1 MKKIGVGK
9 SRAFKL
15 CVLIAFSVLAS
26 FTSYSQYRV
35 SPILRYSVSMT
46 DRGSHLLHVAL
57 DVSELY
63 MDTVELRM
71 PRWMPGYYQIMEYTK
86 EVSNFSAA
94 GSNGNAI
101 PVIKTNNNAWLIVP
115 GNNTSFR
122 ISYDVCADKKF
133 VANNF
138 LDSTHAYIVPAATF
152 MYVSNRTD
160 IPVSVK
166 VIPFKSWNDIATGL
180 EVADGNENE
189 YHAPDFDILY
199 DCPIL
204 IGNLDELPSFTV
216 GGIKHRFIAYN
227 PGNFD
232 RGAFI
237 TSLEKTV
244 KAATEIMGDI
254 PYNEYTFIGIGPGA
268 GGIEH
273 LNNTTVSFNGGRLD
287 NPDAMKGMLKFLA
300 HEYFHHYNVKRIRP
314 YELGPFDYS
323 EEARTNLLW
332 MSEGLTVYY
341 EYLIV
346 RRAGL
351 ISEDELIASLESDIN
366 TLEND
371 PGRRYQSLTQAS
383 YNTWSDGPF
392 GNRSPGPDRSIS
404 YYVKGPL
411 VGLVLDLK
419 IRNATE
425 NKKSL
430 DDVMRLLYTTYYRKL
445 QRGFTDAEFQ
455 KACEEIAG
463 ISLSSEFEYVYTT
476 REIDYS
482 TYLSYAGLNI
492 SEEADKST
500 GKSIFTITAKDN
512 IESLQSSIFRSW
524 SGN

>member
-1 MKKIGVGK
+1 MKNFAIEKN
-9 SRAFKL
+9 RAFKIYL
-15 CVLIAFSVLAS
+15 LIAFSVLVSFAS
-26 FTSYSQYRV
+26 DSQKSV
-35 SPILRYSVSMT
+35 SPVLRYSVSMT
-46 DRGSHLLHVAL
+46 EPGHHLFRVTL
-57 DVSELY
+57 DCTGLN
-63 MDTVELRM
+63 MDTVEFRM
-71 PRWMPGYYQIMEYTK
+71 PRWMPGYYQIMDYSK
-86 EVSNFSAA
+86 EVRNFTAIA
-94 GSNGNAI
+94 RNGNAI
-101 PVIKTNNNAWLIVP
+101 PVYPTDDNAWRIIP
-115 GNNTSFR
+115 GKNISFR
-122 ISYDVCADKKF
+122 ISYDVNSEKRF
-133 VANNF
+133 VASNF
-138 LDSTHAYIVPAATF
+138 LDSTHAYIVPAGTF
-152 MYVSNRTD
+152 MYLNGHTD
-160 IPVSVK
+160 IPVNVE
-166 VIPFKSWNDIATGL
+166 VIPFSSWNDIATGL
-180 EVADGNENE
+180 EVSDENGNEF
-189 YHAPDFDILY
+189 HAPDFDMLY

-244 KAATEIMGDI
+244 KAATDIIGEI
-254 PYNEYTFIGIGPGA
+254 PYREYTFIGIGPGA

-273 LNNTTVSFNGGRLD
+273 LNNTTVSFSGGRLD
-287 NPDAMKGMLKFLA
+287 NPDAWKGMLKFLA

-346 RRAGL
+346 RRAGFISEGEL
-351 ISEDELIASLESDIN
+351 ISSIESDIN

-371 PGRRYQSLTQAS
+371 PGRWYQSLTQSS

-411 VGLVLDLK
+411 VGLILDLK

-425 NKKSL
+425 NNKSL

-463 ISLSSEFEYVYTT
+463 TSLSNEFEFVYTT

-492 SEEADKST
+492 SDEVDKST
-500 GKSIFTITAKDN
+500 GKSIFTITVKDD